1 MAENKMK
8 QVAEMLGV
16 EMGVPFKIKGYI
28 YNPCKL
34 TENTFVNSSGN
45 TIYNRLFQLLIGE
58 LEIEQPILDD
68 VEKRYLEG
76 VLRPFKNR
84 VVFVEKMYDDY
95 SNVHEEEEYIE
106 VSLKHHNFEYED
118 TLTFPF
124 FKKDTMYKGMT
135 PNKKYTLKELG
146 LFQDD

>member
-8 QVAEMLGV
+8 HVAEMLGV

-34 TENTFVNSSGN
+34 IENTFVNSRGN

-58 LEIEQPILDD
+58 LEIEKPILDD

-76 VLRPFKNR
+76 VLRPFKDKVN
-84 VVFVEKMYDDY
+84 FIEKQ
-95 SNVHEEEEYIE
+95 NNNIGCYIVIDLE
-106 VSLKHHNFEYED
+106 ED
-118 TLTFPF
+118 TFYLPYFE
-124 FKKDTMYKGMT
+124 KDTMYKGMELD
-135 PNKKYTLKELG
+135 KEYTLQELG
-146 LFQDD
+146 LFEDEKDVCNKD